1 MKEREF
7 WQNRT
12 SGRLYAVELDDGVVT
27 GTCGPL
33 AASEIDE
40 RFLTAFDYSVRDA
53 DWLDQHRDQF
63 DFYSN
68 GVRRSREPPVQPP
81 AAEARSPLAA
91 KMVADVMH
99 PGVITCLP
107 RASLRDV
114 ARIMSSLRVH
124 AVVVWG
130 DEEDD
135 SEGIWGLISDLDL
148 VTAVAHG
155 ALRAQSAI
163 GLAGTP
169 VVTVHDTDTL
179 DHAAE
184 LMRKNGVTHLV
195 VLADGVEHP
204 AGILSTLDVARAI
217 SELG

>member
-7 WQNRT
+7 WQNRE
-12 SGRLYAVELDDGVVT
+12 SGRLYAVELEDGMVT

-33 AASEIDE
+33 TASEIEE

-53 DWLDQHRDQF
+53 DWLEGHRDQF

-68 GVRRSREPPVQPP
+68 GVRRRRRPS
-81 AAEARSPLAA
+81 AADARSPLAA
-91 KMVADVMH
+91 KVVADVMH

-107 RASLRDV
+107 RAALRDV
-114 ARIMSSLRVH
+114 ARTMSSLRVH

-148 VTAVAHG
+148 VAAAARG
-155 ALRAQSAI
+155 ALSAQSAI
-163 GLAGTP
+163 GIAGTP
-169 VVTVHDTDTL
+169 VVTVHYTDAL
-179 DHAAE
+179 DRAAE
-184 LMRKNGVTHLV
+184 LMERNGVTHLV

>member
-7 WQNRT
+7 WQNRKT
-12 SGRLYAVELDDGVVT
+12 GGLYAVELEDGVVT

-33 AASEIDE
+33 TASEIEE

-53 DWLDQHRDQF
+53 DWLEQHRDQF

-68 GVRRSREPPVQPP
+68 GVRRRRPSS
-81 AAEARSPLAA
+81 AANTRSPLAA
-91 KMVADVMH
+91 TLVADVMH

-135 SEGIWGLISDLDL
+135 SEGIWGLVSDLDL
-148 VTAVAHG
+148 VAAAARGAPSAQAAVG
-155 ALRAQSAI
+155 I
-163 GLAGTP
+163 AGTR
-169 VVTVHDTDTL
+169 VVTVDDTDTL

-184 LMRKNGVTHLV
+184 LMRTTGVTHLV
-195 VLADGVEHP
+195 VLSDGFEHP

-217 SELG
+217 SELS